1 MQSEYF
7 IKGEVIKVATMA
19 AKGGTMRIT
28 FDVPLI
34 DKTATLAMAQNK
46 TVALNISFTQ
56 HKIDEAAGQMGLFE
70 GKEPEETE
78 ENKKEFFGTE

>member
-1 MQSEYF
+1 
-7 IKGEVIKVATMA
+7 
-19 AKGGTMRIT
+19 
-28 FDVPLI
+28 
-34 DKTATLAMAQNK
+34 MAQNK